1 MSSGAWRTTGAAALT
16 IALTMALIA
25 CGNNNGGITL
35 PPPGTNTFNFHTIT
49 NIGSIV
55 DPTNGD
61 QNPYGLAIAPAT
73 SGLLTAG
80 DIVICNFN
88 NSANVQGTGTT
99 VEFIHPTPGS
109 TGQRFAQGA
118 SLLGCG
124 ATAVLPDDRVAVTA
138 KIANDVVIFTSS
150 GATQT
155 TFSGAPFNGP
165 WGAAYA
171 NSASKP
177 AIYVA
182 NANDGSL
189 VRINVLGANTYS
201 TETIATG
208 FTVNG
213 GAPGSIFAP
222 YGMAYNPANDT
233 LYIAETNTSKLV
245 AIAGI
250 SNVAAGGIAVS
261 NNDSTFG
268 GPSGS
273 SVSVVFSGS
282 PLNNPLGDTL
292 LANGNIVLVNSSD
305 NVMSDIS
312 TAGHV
317 AGTLVLDAGPAGALF
332 SVAAATNA
340 GGQQIVYF
348 NDSNDGTVKF
358 VGP

>member
-1 MSSGAWRTTGAAALT
+1 MNRIILRSVGLAALT
-16 IALTMALIA
+16 SALVA

-35 PPPGTNTFNFHTIT
+35 PPPGTNSFGFHTIT

-61 QNPYGLAIAPAT
+61 QNPYGLALAPAT
-73 SGLLTAG
+73 AGLLTAG
-80 DIVICNFN
+80 DLVVCNFN
-88 NSANVQGTGTT
+88 NAANVQGTGTT
-99 VEFIHPTPGS
+99 VEYIHATPGS
-109 TGQRFAQGA
+109 TVHRFAQGA
-118 SLLGCG
+118 TLLGCG

-138 KIANDVVIFTSS
+138 KLANDVVILTSS
-150 GATQT
+150 GTTQT

-165 WGAAYA
+165 WGAVYA

-177 AIYVA
+177 AIYVS

-189 VRINVLGANTYS
+189 VRINVLGASTYS

-233 LYIAETNTSKLV
+233 LYVMETNSNKLI
-245 AIAGI
+245 AITGI
-250 SNVAAGGIAVS
+250 SSVAAGGITVS
-261 NNDSTFG
+261 NNDATFG

-273 SVSVVFSGS
+273 SASVVFSGS

-292 LANGNIVLVNSSD
+292 LANGNLAIVNSSD
-305 NVMSDIS
+305 NVMSVIS
-312 TAGHV
+312 PAGNV
-317 AGTLVLDAGPAGALF
+317 AGTLVLDTGPAGALF
-332 SVAAATNA
+332 SVAGAVNTA
-340 GGQQIVYF
+340 GQQIVYF
-348 NDSNDGTVKF
+348 NDSNDETVKF